1 MGVTAGWAQAE
12 GNQRKWNDNAA
23 EYIINLESAYNFP
36 PELIRGGGGVQG
48 RSWVGVGLLRVEI
61 MHAGFSLVWGSG
73 VGSAR

>member
-36 PELIRGGGGVQG
+36 PELIRGGPREELGGG
-48 RSWVGVGLLRVEI
+48 GAAEGGNNACW
-61 MHAGFSLVWGSG
+61 F
-73 VGSAR
+73 

>member
-36 PELIRGGGGVQG
+36 PELIRGGGGG
-48 RSWVGVGLLRVEI
+48 SDGG
-61 MHAGFSLVWGSG
+61 AGWGWG
-73 VGSAR
+73 C